1 MSKSAASSASMPD
14 KRPKKVQIKRVKKPR
29 AKRSEGVAATLGK
42 TMPLLGCEEWD
53 FRWIS
58 SKSEWDVV
66 TDYELG
72 RELIRQVNFKLHR
85 DHPVV
90 PDSVP
95 GAERH
100 PAWLWFVSA
109 GRLNELM
116 DAADKPG
123 VPESNLARLL
133 RVVTSSCPDLA
144 RLCALPLTAF
154 KCRKWIRAQAKKRQP
169 KQGLCFQAQVMGSWS
184 PDTEDDSPPRDEHDL
199 LVWDGIK
206 VPYPCHK
213 FILHVPMFRPLTRQ
227 QAQAEFAKWVA
238 QSGLFAGPGRSQAPQ
253 LLQLAFYRFN
263 QGRVGLNQS
272 GEFAV
277 QFEPRNALK
286 GCVNEESADFGDSLY
301 RPIIRRTYGGV
312 GVLWSKSLK
321 VTSERLQPFIK
332 ELALM
337 VNCDYQ
343 DRPKTPRTGKIRG
356 IDDRGH

>member
-1 MSKSAASSASMPD
+1 MSDASSASMPD
-14 KRPKKVQIKRVKKPR
+14 KRPKKVQVKRVKKSR

-42 TMPLLGCEEWD
+42 NMPLLGCEEWD

-72 RELIRQVNFKLHR
+72 RELIRQVNFNLQR

-90 PDSVP
+90 PGSVS
-95 GAERH
+95 GSELH

-123 VPESNLARLL
+123 VPESDLARLL
-133 RVVTSSCPDLA
+133 TVVTSSCPELA
-144 RLCALPLTAF
+144 RMSSLPLPAL
-154 KCRKWIRAQAKKRQP
+154 KRRKWIRSLAKKKQR
-169 KQGLCFQAQVMGSWS
+169 KQGLCFQAQVKGPWS
-184 PDTEDDSPPRDEHDL
+184 PDSEDDSPPRDENDL

-213 FILHVPMFRPLTRQ
+213 FILHVPVFRPLTRQ

-238 QSGLFAGPGRSQAPQ
+238 QSGLFVGSGRSQAPQ

-277 QFEPRNALK
+277 QFEPRNAFK
-286 GCVNEESADFGDSLY
+286 GCVNAESADFGGSLY

-321 VTSERLQPFIK
+321 VTSERLQPFIE
-332 ELALM
+332 ELVLR
-337 VNCDYQ
+337 VNFDYQ
-343 DRPKTPRTGKIRG
+343 DRPKTPWTGKIRW
-356 IDDRGH
+356 IDELCR